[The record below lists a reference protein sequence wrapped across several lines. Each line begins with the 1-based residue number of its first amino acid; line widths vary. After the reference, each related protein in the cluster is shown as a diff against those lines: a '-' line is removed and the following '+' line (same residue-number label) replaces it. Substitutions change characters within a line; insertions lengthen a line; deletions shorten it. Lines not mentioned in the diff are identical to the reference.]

1 MARIPH
7 SIQVLI
13 DALSDLPSLGPRQ
26 ASRLAFYLAE
36 NGYQKAENL
45 LLALQALQGNIRAC
59 SNCYFIHENPDGLCD
74 ICRDKSRKR
83 NIIMLV
89 EKETDL
95 ISLEQTKNFN
105 GTYLVLGQ
113 IPKTGTLKEWQKNR
127 LENLKQKI
135 TNELGGKVEEII
147 LGLGPTSTGDWNASI
162 LKNELENYA
171 KKITRLGRGLP
182 TGGEIEF
189 ADDGTLSG
197 ALDSRS

>member
-1 MARIPH
+1 MAKIPH

-45 LLALQALQGNIRAC
+45 LLALQSLQGNIRSC

-74 ICRDKSRKR
+74 ICRDKTRKQDT
-83 NIIMLV
+83 IMLV

-95 ISLEQTKNFN
+95 ISLEQARNYN
-105 GTYLVLGQ
+105 GVYLVLGQ
-113 IPKTGTLKEWQKNR
+113 IPKTGALKDWQKNR
-127 LENLKQKI
+127 IENLKKKI
-135 TNELGGKVEEII
+135 ENEFSGKAEEII
-147 LGLGPTSTGDWNASI
+147 LGISPSNIGDWNASV
-162 LKNELENYA
+162 LKRELENFA

-189 ADDGTLSG
+189 ADDQTLAG
-197 ALDSRS
+197 ALETRN

>member
-1 MARIPH
+1 MAKIPH
-7 SIQVLI
+7 SIQALI

-45 LLALQALQGNIRAC
+45 LMALQSLQGNIRSC

-74 ICRDKSRKR
+74 ICRDKTRKQ

-95 ISLEQTKNFN
+95 ISLEQARNFN
-105 GTYLVLGQ
+105 GIYLVLGQ
-113 IPKTGTLKEWQKNR
+113 IPKTGTLKDWQKNR
-127 LENLKQKI
+127 LEGLKRKI
-135 TNELGGKVEEII
+135 ENEFNGQAEEII
-147 LGLGPTSTGDWNASI
+147 LGISPSNIGDWNASI
-162 LKNELENYA
+162 LKRELENYA

-189 ADDGTLSG
+189 ADDQTLAG
-197 ALDSRS
+197 ALETRN

>member
-1 MARIPH
+1 MAKIPH

-45 LLALQALQGNIRAC
+45 LLALQTLQGNIRSC
-59 SNCYFIHENPDGLCD
+59 TNCYFIHENLDGLCD
-74 ICRDKSRKR
+74 ICRDKSRKQ
-83 NIIMLV
+83 NTIMIV

-95 ISLEQTKNFN
+95 ISLEQAKNYN
-105 GTYLVLGQ
+105 GVYLVLGQ
-113 IPKTGTLKEWQKNR
+113 IPKTGALKDWQKNR
-127 LENLKQKI
+127 IENLKNKI
-135 TNELGGKVEEII
+135 QNEFSGKAEEII
-147 LGLGPTSTGDWNASI
+147 LGISPTSIGDWNASL
-162 LKNELENYA
+162 LKRELENYS

-189 ADDGTLSG
+189 ADDQTLSG
-197 ALDSRS
+197 ALDSRT

>member
-1 MARIPH
+1 MAKIPH

-45 LLALQALQGNIRAC
+45 LLALQTLQGNIRSC
-59 SNCYFIHENPDGLCD
+59 TNCYFIHENQDGLCD
-74 ICRDKSRKR
+74 ICRDKSRKQ
-83 NIIMLV
+83 NLIMIV

-95 ISLEQTKNFN
+95 ISLEQAKNFN
-105 GTYLVLGQ
+105 GVYLVLGQ
-113 IPKTGTLKEWQKNR
+113 IPKTGALKDWQRNR
-127 LENLKQKI
+127 IENLKRKI
-135 TNELGGKVEEII
+135 ENELDGKAEEII
-147 LGLGPTSTGDWNASI
+147 LGISPTSIGDWNASL
-162 LKNELENYA
+162 LKTELENYS

-189 ADDGTLSG
+189 ADDQTLSG
-197 ALDSRS
+197 ALDSRI

>member
-1 MARIPH
+1 MAKIPH

-45 LLALQALQGNIRAC
+45 LMALQSLQGNIRAC

-74 ICRDKSRKR
+74 ICRDKAREQ

-95 ISLEQTKNFN
+95 ISLEQARNF
-105 GTYLVLGQ
+105 GGVYLVLGQ
-113 IPKTGTLKEWQKNR
+113 IPKTGALKDWQKNR
-127 LENLKQKI
+127 IESLKRKIENEFNGQA
-135 TNELGGKVEEII
+135 EEII
-147 LGLGPTSTGDWNASI
+147 LGISPSNIGDWNASI
-162 LKNELENYA
+162 LKRELENYA

-189 ADDGTLSG
+189 ADDQTLSG

>member
-1 MARIPH
+1 MAKIPR

-13 DALSDLPSLGPRQ
+13 DALADLPSLGPRQ

-59 SNCYFIHENPDGLCD
+59 TNCYFIHENPDGLCD
-74 ICRDKSRKR
+74 ICRDKSRKQ
-83 NIIMLV
+83 NVIMIV

-95 ISLEQTKNFN
+95 ISLEQAKNYN
-105 GTYLVLGQ
+105 GVYLVLGQ
-113 IPKTGTLKEWQKNR
+113 IPKTGALKDWQKNR
-127 LENLKQKI
+127 IESLKQKI
-135 TNELGGKVEEII
+135 SNEFGGKAEEII
-147 LGLGPTSTGDWNASI
+147 LGISPTNIGDWNASL
-162 LKNELENYA
+162 LKHELENYS

-189 ADDGTLSG
+189 ADDETLNG
-197 ALDSRS
+197 ALEGRS